1 MNTQLIAYG
10 LLAALAIAVLYAGIT
25 DLRRRKIT
33 NRLTGT
39 IAIAAPLF
47 WWASGL
53 SPWPGIAVQ
62 LALAAGW
69 FAFGALLFEIR
80 QMGGGD
86 VKLFTALALWL
97 EPSLF
102 MMVVL
107 LTMAVNGIATL
118 IVLRGVRRARREGRT
133 VEARATPYGVSAAL
147 AMLVMFAV
155 RYGPDIETVLS
166 GSSANFA

>member
-25 DLRRRKIT
+25 DLLHRKIT

-47 WWASGL
+47 WWASDL
-53 SPWPGIAVQ
+53 SIWPGVAIQ
-62 LALAAGW
+62 LALAVGW
-69 FAFGALLFEIR
+69 FVFGALLFRIR

-118 IVLRGVRRARREGRT
+118 VVLRGVRRARREGRK
-133 VEARATPYGVSAAL
+133 VDARATPYGVSAAL

-155 RYGPDIETVLS
+155 RYGPAIETAFSTNSL
-166 GSSANFA
+166 NFA

>member
-25 DLRRRKIT
+25 DLRHRKIT
-33 NRLTGT
+33 NRLTGA

-47 WWASGL
+47 WIASGL
-53 SPWPGIAVQ
+53 PLWPGIAIQ
-62 LALAAGW
+62 LALAVGW
-69 FAFGALLFEIR
+69 FVFGAVLFKIG

-107 LTMAVNGIATL
+107 LTMIVNGVATL
-118 IVLRGVRRARREGRT
+118 IVWRGVRRARREGRK
-133 VEARATPYGVSAAL
+133 VEARSTPYGVSAAL
-147 AMLVMFAV
+147 VMLVMFAI
-155 RYGPDIETVLS
+155 RYGPAVHTAFS
-166 GSSANFA
+166 GSSTNFA

>member
-25 DLRRRKIT
+25 DLRHRKIT
-33 NRLTGT
+33 NRLTGA

-47 WWASGL
+47 WIASGL
-53 SPWPGIAVQ
+53 QLWPGIAIQ
-62 LALAAGW
+62 LALAVGW
-69 FAFGALLFEIR
+69 FVFGAVLFRIG

-107 LTMAVNGIATL
+107 LTMIVNGVATL
-118 IVLRGVRRARREGRT
+118 IVWRGVRRARREGRK
-133 VEARATPYGVSAAL
+133 VEARSTPYGVSAAL
-147 AMLVMFAV
+147 VMLVMFAI
-155 RYGPDIETVLS
+155 RYGPAVHTAFS
-166 GSSANFA
+166 GSSTNFA

>member
-1 MNTQLIAYG
+1 MNTHLIAYG

-25 DLRRRKIT
+25 DLRHRKIT
-33 NRLTGT
+33 NRLTGAIT
-39 IAIAAPLF
+39 IAAPMF

-53 SPWPGIAVQ
+53 SIWPGVAIQIGLAV
-62 LALAAGW
+62 GW
-69 FAFGALLFEIR
+69 FVFGALLFKIG

-107 LTMAVNGIATL
+107 LTMIVNGFATL
-118 IVLRGVRRARREGRT
+118 IVWRGVRRAWREGRH
-133 VEARATPYGVSAAL
+133 VEARSTPYGVSAAL
-147 AMLVMFAV
+147 VMLVMFAV
-155 RYGPDIETVLS
+155 RYGPAVQTAFSTNSL
-166 GSSANFA
+166 NFA

>member
-25 DLRRRKIT
+25 DLRHRKIT

-39 IAIAAPLF
+39 LALAAPLF

-53 SPWPGIAVQ
+53 SPWPGVAIQ
-62 LALAAGW
+62 LALAVGW
-69 FAFGALLFEIR
+69 FAFGALLFKIR

-118 IVLRGVRRARREGRT
+118 VVLRSVRRAMREGRK
-133 VEARATPYGVSAAL
+133 VDARATPYGVSAAL

-155 RYGPDIETVLS
+155 RYGPAIETAF
-166 GSSANFA
+166 SANSLNFA